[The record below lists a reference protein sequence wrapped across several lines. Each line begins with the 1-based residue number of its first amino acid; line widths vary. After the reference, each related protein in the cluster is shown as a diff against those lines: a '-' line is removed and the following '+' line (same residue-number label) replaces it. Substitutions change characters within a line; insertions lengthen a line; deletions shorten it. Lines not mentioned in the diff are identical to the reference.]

1 MYAMHIDPR
10 QDEIY
15 KMQECELGGGGGGD
29 RIDNELDSWNCIGAG
44 ILP

>member
-15 KMQECELGGGGGGD
+15 KMQECELGEGRGD
-29 RIDNELDSWNCIGAG
+29 RIDHELDSWNCIGAG
-44 ILP
+44 VLP

>member
-15 KMQECELGGGGGGD
+15 KMQECELGGGGD
-29 RIDNELDSWNCIGAG
+29 RIDHELDSWNCIGAG